1 MELTL
6 KQPEIET
13 AIQNHVRKL
22 FTNTEGF
29 VFNVDLRAGRGV
41 DGFTATVD
49 ISDAGTPAPPKTVV
63 PKPVPRNVEPVVEEI
78 DAPDTPTDTTTTEAS
93 PEDNKSEQ
101 PEAAAAVEAQE
112 ETPTAA
118 TTGRRPL
125 FSKLNK
131 PATE

>member
-6 KQPEIET
+6 KQQELEL

-22 FTNTEGF
+22 FTNTDGF

-49 ISDAGTPAPPKTVV
+49 ISEAGTPTPPKTVV
-63 PKPVPRNVEPVVEEI
+63 PKPVPRNAEPVVEEI
-78 DAPDTPTDTTTTEAS
+78 DDIPAATPTTEAS
-93 PEDNKSEQ
+93 PVDNKSEQ
-101 PEAAAAVEAQE
+101 PEAAAAVETQE